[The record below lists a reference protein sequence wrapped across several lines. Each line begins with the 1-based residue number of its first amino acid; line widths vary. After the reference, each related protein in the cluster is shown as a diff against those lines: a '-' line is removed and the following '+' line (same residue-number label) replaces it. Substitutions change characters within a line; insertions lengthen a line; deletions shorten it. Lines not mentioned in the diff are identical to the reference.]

1 MNTRQLRAEREA
13 AGAAYVEALAVF
25 REAWA
30 RLAAIDRTL
39 ANANVAQGEA
49 IRSWHFASR
58 NRLEDGLRA
67 LQHFEFAPRII
78 VNDWHDR
85 AVALSDR
92 QIEEFKP

>member
-1 MNTRQLRAEREA
+1 MNLQQLRAEREA
-13 AGAAYVEALAVF
+13 AGAAYAKAVETF

-30 RLAAIDRTL
+30 CLAAIDRTL
-39 ANANVAQGEA
+39 SNANVAQGEA

-67 LQHFEFAPRII
+67 LQHLDFAPRIL

-85 AVALSDR
+85 AVELSDQ
-92 QIEEFKP
+92 QIEGFK